1 MSSYTN
7 EYSKLPQEI
16 LTLHHYKDVDDTVA
30 PLVNQV
36 KELQAQGKYNKVNE
50 IIKSRPELNLQQ
62 YVFSAEDWNALE
74 EETRNLEIMAKS
86 KSQQIYYQTEEPD
99 GGDCNVWIG

>member
-7 EYSKLPQEI
+7 EYSGLPTRL

-36 KELQAQGKYNKVNE
+36 KELQAQGKYDKVNE
-50 IIKSRPELNLQQ
+50 IVKSRPDLNLQQ
-62 YVFSAEDWNALE
+62 YIFSAENWNALE
-74 EETRNLEIMAKS
+74 EETRNLEILSKS
-86 KSQQIYYQTEEPD
+86 KKQQIFYQEDEPD
-99 GGDCNVWIG
+99 GGECNVWIG